1 MPPGAKYTALGIGS
15 WNSLLYSWAFLRP
28 TAKRPSGMAV
38 LVGPG
43 GARMVASPGR
53 KGTGPYTMEPPRCSQ
68 VRCSR
73 VSTQATTLVG
83 QAARSDPISASA
95 STPAGEVG
103 WVTDLTGA
111 LIAVG
116 GPGSG

>member
-1 MPPGAKYTALGIGS
+1 MQRGEAACESGPLRCTQPCDDSPRLPAWKAMPPGAKYTALGIGS

-53 KGTGPYTMEPPRCSQ
+53 KGTGP
-68 VRCSR
+68 
-73 VSTQATTLVG
+73 
-83 QAARSDPISASA
+83 
-95 STPAGEVG
+95 
-103 WVTDLTGA
+103 
-111 LIAVG
+111 
-116 GPGSG
+116 